1 MTCFLPQ
8 LSQDAKKLL
17 SSNLEN
23 EIIARVMVLRFS
35 KF

>member
-1 MTCFLPQ
+1 MTFFLPQ

-17 SSNLEN
+17 SSSFEN
-23 EIIARVMVLRFS
+23 ENIVGVMVLRFG